1 MLDRLTVASFAPTL
15 GDTYILVD
23 DDAGLRLDLE
33 LIEAATHPADAP
45 PTDAA
50 GRRTPFSLLFRGPRE
65 PVLAQRIQRLEHD
78 ALGPLEIFLVPVGR
92 DDTGTRYEAVFS

>member
-23 DDAGLRLDLE
+23 AELRLDLE
-33 LIEAATHPADAP
+33 LIEATAHPADAP
-45 PTDAA
+45 PTDAE
-50 GRRTPFSLLFRGPRE
+50 GRRTPFSLLFRGPVE

-78 ALGPLEIFLVPVGR
+78 ALGPLELFLVPVGR
-92 DDTGTRYEAVFS
+92 DAAGTRYEAVFG